1 MKDKVKEQIK
11 ESSDQT
17 DTETDVSRREFLTKS
32 TGTIA
37 AAGAIA
43 ALNPQALWSI

>member
-1 MKDKVKEQIK
+1 LSSGLRRDSRT
-11 ESSDQT
+11 SSDQT